1 MRFLGLDIGSKRIGL
16 ALSDELG
23 ITAQGLP
30 TLNRTTSGN
39 DIRKLLEIVSQHKV
53 EKIVIGLPK
62 NMNGTLGKSA
72 EQVLTFIQEMKV
84 KTAIPVDLWD
94 ERLST
99 IAVTRTLVS
108 ANVSRR
114 RRKEVVDK
122 LAAVYILQ
130 GFLDSQKRLN

>member
-1 MRFLGLDIGSKRIGL
+1 MRFLGLDIGTKRIGL

-30 TLNRTTSGN
+30 TLNRTTPGN
-39 DIRKLLEIVSQHKV
+39 DFRKLLEIASQYKV

-72 EQVLTFIQEMKV
+72 EQVLTFIQVMKE
-84 KTAIPVDLWD
+84 KTAIPVDVWD

-99 IAVTRTLVS
+99 VAVNRTLVS

-114 RRKEVVDK
+114 RRKKVVDK

-130 GFLDSQKRLN
+130 GFLDSQRRLN

>member
-1 MRFLGLDIGSKRIGL
+1 MRFLGLDIGSKRIGI

-30 TLNRTTSGN
+30 TLLCATPKK
-39 DIRKLLEIVSQHKV
+39 DIQKLLEIVSQHKV
-53 EKIVIGLPK
+53 EKIVVGLPK
-62 NMNGTLGKSA
+62 NMDGTLGKSA
-72 EQVLTFIQEMKV
+72 EQVLTFIEVMKG
-84 KTAIPVDLWD
+84 KTAIPVEVWD

-99 IAVTRTLVS
+99 VAVNRTLIS

-114 RRKEVVDK
+114 RRKDVVDK

-130 GFLDSQKRLN
+130 GFLDSHSRLT

>member
-30 TLNRTTSGN
+30 TLNRTTPGN

-84 KTAIPVDLWD
+84 KTAIPVDVWD

-130 GFLDSQKRLN
+130 GFLDSQRRLN

>member
-30 TLNRTTSGN
+30 TLNRTTPKN
-39 DIRKLLEIVSQHKV
+39 DIRKLLEIASQHKV

-72 EQVLTFIQEMKV
+72 EQVLAFIQEMKV
-84 KTAIPVDLWD
+84 KTAIPVDVWD
-94 ERLST
+94 ERFST
-99 IAVTRTLVS
+99 VAVTRTLIS

-130 GFLDSQKRLN
+130 GFLDNHRRLN

>member
-30 TLNRTTSGN
+30 TLNRTTPGN
-39 DIRKLLEIVSQHKV
+39 DFRKLLEIASQHKV
-53 EKIVIGLPK
+53 GRIVIGLPK

-72 EQVLTFIQEMKV
+72 EQVLTFIQGMKK
-84 KTAIPVDLWD
+84 KTTIPVDVWD

-99 IAVTRTLVS
+99 VAVNRTLIS

-130 GFLDSQKRLN
+130 GFLDSQRRLN

>member
-39 DIRKLLEIVSQHKV
+39 DFRKLLEIASQHKV
-53 EKIVIGLPK
+53 GKIVIGLPK

-72 EQVLTFIQEMKV
+72 EQVLTFIQGMKE
-84 KTAIPVDLWD
+84 KTTIPVDVWD

-99 IAVTRTLVS
+99 VAVNRTLIS

>member
-1 MRFLGLDIGSKRIGL
+1 MRFLGLDIGNKRIGL

-99 IAVTRTLVS
+99 IAVTRTLIS

>member
-30 TLNRTTSGN
+30 TLNRTTPGN

-72 EQVLTFIQEMKV
+72 EQVLAFIQEMKV
-84 KTAIPVDLWD
+84 KTAIPVDVWD

-99 IAVTRTLVS
+99 VAVNRTLIS

-130 GFLDSQKRLN
+130 GFLDSQKRHN

>member
-23 ITAQGLP
+23 ITAQGLA
-30 TLNRTTSGN
+30 TLNRTTPGN
-39 DIRKLLEIVSQHKV
+39 DIRKLLEIVRQHKV

-84 KTAIPVDLWD
+84 KTAIPVDVWD

-130 GFLDSQKRLN
+130 GFLDSQKRFN

>member
-23 ITAQGLP
+23 IIAQGLP
-30 TLNRTTSGN
+30 TLNRTTPKN
-39 DIRKLLEIVSQHKV
+39 DIRKLLEIASQHKV

-62 NMNGTLGKSA
+62 NLNGTLGKSA
-72 EQVLTFIQEMKV
+72 EQVLAFIQEMKV
-84 KTAIPVDLWD
+84 KTAIPVDVWD
-94 ERLST
+94 ERFST
-99 IAVTRTLVS
+99 VAVTRTLVS

-130 GFLDSQKRLN
+130 GFLDNHRRLN

>member
-23 ITAQGLP
+23 ITAQGLA
-30 TLNRTTSGN
+30 TLNRTTPGN
-39 DIRKLLEIVSQHKV
+39 DIRKLLEIVRQHKV

-84 KTAIPVDLWD
+84 KTAIPVDVWD

-99 IAVTRTLVS
+99 IAVTRTLIS

>member
-30 TLNRTTSGN
+30 TLNRTTPGN
-39 DIRKLLEIVSQHKV
+39 DIRKLLEIVRQHKV

-99 IAVTRTLVS
+99 IAVTRTLIS

>member
-23 ITAQGLP
+23 ITAQGLT
-30 TLNRTTSGN
+30 TLTRTTPGN
-39 DIRKLLEIVSQHKV
+39 DIRKLLEIAGQHRV

-72 EQVLTFIQEMKV
+72 EQVLSFIQVMKE
-84 KTAIPVDLWD
+84 KTAIPIDVWD

-99 IAVTRTLVS
+99 VAVNRTLIS
-108 ANVSRR
+108 ANVRR
-114 RRKEVVDK
+114 RHRKEVVDK

-130 GFLDSQKRLN
+130 GFLDSYTQRN

>member
-1 MRFLGLDIGSKRIGL
+1 
-16 ALSDELG
+16 LG

-30 TLNRTTSGN
+30 NLTRTTPVN
-39 DIRKLLEIVSQHKV
+39 DIRKLLEIAGQHKV
-53 EKIVIGLPK
+53 EKIIVGLPK

-72 EQVLTFIQEMKV
+72 EQVLNFVQGMKV
-84 KTAIPVDLWD
+84 KTAIPIDLWD

-99 IAVTRTLVS
+99 VAVTRTLIS

-114 RRKEVVDK
+114 RRKDVVDK

-130 GFLDSQKRLN
+130 GFLDSQRRLN

>member
-23 ITAQGLP
+23 IIAQGLP
-30 TLNRTTSGN
+30 TLNRTTPKN
-39 DIRKLLEIVSQHKV
+39 DIRKLLEIASQHKV

-72 EQVLTFIQEMKV
+72 EQVLAFIQEMKV
-84 KTAIPVDLWD
+84 KTAIPVDVWD
-94 ERLST
+94 ERFST
-99 IAVTRTLVS
+99 VAVTRTLVS

-130 GFLDSQKRLN
+130 GFLDNHRRLN

>member
-99 IAVTRTLVS
+99 IAVTRTLIS

>member
-1 MRFLGLDIGSKRIGL
+1 MRIMGLDIGSKRIGL

-30 TLNRTTSGN
+30 TLNRTVTEN
-39 DIRKLLEIVSQHKV
+39 DIQQLLTIANQHKV
-53 EKIVIGLPK
+53 KKIVVGFPK
-62 NMNGTLGKSA
+62 NMDGSLGKSA
-72 EQVLTFIQEMKV
+72 QQVLTFIQSMKKV
-84 KTAIPVDLWD
+84 TQIPVEVWD

-99 IAVTRTLVS
+99 VAVSRTLLE

-130 GFLDSQKRLN
+130 GYLDKTTHSI

>member
-30 TLNRTTSGN
+30 TLNRSTPGN
-39 DIRKLLEIVSQHKV
+39 DIRKLLEIVRQHKV

-84 KTAIPVDLWD
+84 KTAIPVDVWD

>member
-30 TLNRTTSGN
+30 TLNRSTPGN
-39 DIRKLLEIVSQHKV
+39 DIRKLLEIVRQHKV

-99 IAVTRTLVS
+99 IAVTRTLIS

>member
-84 KTAIPVDLWD
+84 ITDIPVDVWD

-99 IAVTRTLVS
+99 VAVTRTLVS

>member
-23 ITAQGLP
+23 IIAQGLP
-30 TLNRTTSGN
+30 TLNRTTPKN
-39 DIRKLLEIVSQHKV
+39 DIRKLLEIASQHKV

-72 EQVLTFIQEMKV
+72 EQVLAFIQEMKA
-84 KTAIPVDLWD
+84 KTAIPVDVWD
-94 ERLST
+94 ERFST
-99 IAVTRTLVS
+99 VAVTRTLVS

-130 GFLDSQKRLN
+130 GFLDNHRRLN

>member
-30 TLNRTTSGN
+30 TLTRTTSGN
-39 DIRKLLEIVSQHKV
+39 DIRKLLEIARQHKV

-72 EQVLTFIQEMKV
+72 EQVLTFIQAVKE
-84 KTAIPVDLWD
+84 KTAIPVDVWD

-99 IAVTRTLVS
+99 VAVNRTLVS

-130 GFLDSQKRLN
+130 GFLDSQRRLN

>member
-30 TLNRTTSGN
+30 TLLCTTPKN
-39 DIRKLLEIVSQHKV
+39 DMRKVLEIASQHNV
-53 EKIVIGLPK
+53 EKIVVGLPK
-62 NMNGTLGKSA
+62 NMDGTLGKSV
-72 EQVLTFIQEMKV
+72 EQVLTFIQGMKV
-84 KTAIPVDLWD
+84 RTTIPIEVWD

-99 IAVTRTLVS
+99 VAVNRTLIS

-114 RRKEVVDK
+114 RRKDVVDK

-130 GFLDSQKRLN
+130 GFLDSHSRLT

>member
-23 ITAQGLP
+23 IIAQGLP
-30 TLNRTTSGN
+30 TLNRTTPKN
-39 DIRKLLEIVSQHKV
+39 DIRKLLEIASQHKV

-62 NMNGTLGKSA
+62 NLNGTLGKSA
-72 EQVLTFIQEMKV
+72 EQVLAFIQEMKA
-84 KTAIPVDLWD
+84 KTAIPVDVWD
-94 ERLST
+94 ERFST
-99 IAVTRTLVS
+99 VAVTRTLVS

-130 GFLDSQKRLN
+130 GFLDNHRRLN

>member
-1 MRFLGLDIGSKRIGL
+1 MRFLGLDIGSKRVGI

-23 ITAQGLP
+23 IIAQGLP
-30 TLNRTTSGN
+30 NLIRTTPKN
-39 DIRKLLEIVSQHKV
+39 DIRKLLEIARRHNV
-53 EKIVIGLPK
+53 EKIVVGLPK

-99 IAVTRTLVS
+99 IAVTRTLIS

>member
-30 TLNRTTSGN
+30 TLTRTTPEN
-39 DIRKLLEIVSQHKV
+39 DIRKLLKIAGQHKV

-72 EQVLTFIQEMKV
+72 EQVLTFIQRMKE
-84 KTAIPVDLWD
+84 KTAIPVDVWD

-99 IAVTRTLVS
+99 VAVNRTLLS

-130 GFLDSQKRLN
+130 GFLDRQRRLN

>member
-39 DIRKLLEIVSQHKV
+39 DIRKLLEIVRQHKV

-84 KTAIPVDLWD
+84 KTAIPVDVWD

-130 GFLDSQKRLN
+130 GFLDSQKRFN

>member
-1 MRFLGLDIGSKRIGL
+1 MNWVS
-16 ALSDELG
+16 
-23 ITAQGLP
+23 LP
-30 TLNRTTSGN
+30 KASTLNRTTPGN
-39 DIRKLLEIVSQHKV
+39 DFRKLLEIASQHKV
-53 EKIVIGLPK
+53 GRIVIGLPK

-72 EQVLTFIQEMKV
+72 EQVLTFIQGMKE
-84 KTAIPVDLWD
+84 KTTIPVDVWD

-99 IAVTRTLVS
+99 VAVNRTLIS

-130 GFLDSQKRLN
+130 GFLDSQRRLN

>member
-23 ITAQGLP
+23 ITAQGFP
-30 TLNRTTSGN
+30 TLTRTTPKN
-39 DIRKLLEIVSQHKV
+39 DIRKLLEIASQHKV
-53 EKIVIGLPK
+53 VKIVVGLPK

-72 EQVLTFIQEMKV
+72 DQVLTFIQEMKV
-84 KTAIPVDLWD
+84 KTTIPIDVWD

-99 IAVTRTLVS
+99 VAVNRTLIN

-130 GFLDSQKRLN
+130 GFLDSHRRLN

>member
-72 EQVLTFIQEMKV
+72 EQVLTFIEGMKV
-84 KTAIPVDLWD
+84 ETTIPIDVWD

-99 IAVTRTLVS
+99 VAVNRTLVS

>member
-30 TLNRTTSGN
+30 TLIRTTPGN
-39 DIRKLLEIVSQHKV
+39 DFRKLLEIASQHKV

-72 EQVLTFIQEMKV
+72 EQVLTFIQGMKV
-84 KTAIPVDLWD
+84 KTAIPVDVWD

-99 IAVTRTLVS
+99 VAVNRTLLS

>member
-1 MRFLGLDIGSKRIGL
+1 MRFLGLDIGSKRIGV

-23 ITAQGLP
+23 ITAQGLLTFERS
-30 TLNRTTSGN
+30 TLKK
-39 DIRKLLEIVSQHKV
+39 DLQKLQEIANQYKV

-72 EQVLTFIQEMKV
+72 EQVLIFIENIK
-84 KTAIPVDLWD
+84 KLIPIPVELWD

-99 IAVTRTLVS
+99 VAVNRTLLS

-114 RRKEVVDK
+114 RRKEVIDK

-130 GFLDSQKRLN
+130 GFLDNQKHSN

>member
-30 TLNRTTSGN
+30 TLNRTTPGN
-39 DIRKLLEIVSQHKV
+39 DIRKLLEIVRQHKV

-84 KTAIPVDLWD
+84 KTAIPVDVWD

-99 IAVTRTLVS
+99 IAVTRTLIS